1 MTHQLVLARRRP
13 GRRGDRRDTRAGITD
28 HPVHRPCP
36 IGGGLT
42 TAGHRRTG
50 AFIGADG
57 GIQRPLLT
65 TGGDPV
71 ALSGAARPTRPCGLY
86 SPAHRFTTRRQRLGR
101 RPSPISRRRAE
112 QTTRTPERTT
122 SLSHQLI
129 ERHTAQYHRHHAA
142 RAITTTNCGWLASA
156 ARS

>member
-28 HPVHRPCP
+28 HPVHRPSP

-50 AFIGADG
+50 AVIGADG

-71 ALSGAARPTRPCGLY
+71 ALSGATRPADARSTGGL
-86 SPAHRFTTRRQRLGR
+86 ADRFTTRRQRLGR
-101 RPSPISRRRAE
+101 RPSPIGRCRAE
-112 QTTRTPERTT
+112 QTASTTERTT

-129 ERHTAQYHRHHAA
+129 ERHTAQYHRPQPAT
-142 RAITTTNCGWLASA
+142 AITTTNFA
-156 ARS
+156 A